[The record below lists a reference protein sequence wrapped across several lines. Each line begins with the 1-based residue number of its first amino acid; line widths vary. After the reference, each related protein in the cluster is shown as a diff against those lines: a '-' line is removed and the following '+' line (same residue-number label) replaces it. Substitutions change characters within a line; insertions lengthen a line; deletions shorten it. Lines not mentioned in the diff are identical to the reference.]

1 MKHRLFFWI
10 CLTILL
16 ALSLSACQPAQVT
29 PSPAA
34 ASGAAPASGAA
45 AAASAAQA
53 RIEPQAYVDLAFSV
67 PGRVAEVLV
76 KEGDTLSAG
85 QPIARLEGRE
95 QRQADLARA
104 GQDLTAA
111 QQGLLSAQK
120 DLEDLNS
127 NAALNMA
134 NADLAVVNAQKTY
147 DEAVK
152 NRKVKDLRRC
162 SQDTIDLYA
171 QILDDAKQRLKDLQ
185 NNTDSRSVNDL
196 RRITAAQSEVDT
208 AGANY
213 IYCIR
218 YTDEE
223 LARSAAEINVAEA
236 ALNQAKARQDLLKQG
251 NGVDP
256 LELARL
262 NSAVSAAQ
270 AGLAAAKTA
279 QTSAQASL
287 DALELRA
294 PIAGTLAS
302 LNLKVGQFIPGGQ
315 SAATLADFT
324 GWLAKTEDLT
334 ELQVVGIR
342 PGQEASL
349 VLDALPG
356 QSVSGKVLSVSQR
369 SVVSR
374 GDTTYTVTV
383 QLASLPADARWGMG
397 GQLTLQS
404 GK

>member
-1 MKHRLFFWI
+1 MNHRLFFWI
-10 CLTILL
+10 CLTALL
-16 ALSLSACQPAQVT
+16 ALGLSACQPAQVT
-29 PSPAA
+29 PPPANAVAPAA
-34 ASGAAPASGAA
+34 VN
-45 AAASAAQA
+45 AAQA
-53 RIEPQAYVDLAFSV
+53 RIEPQAYVDLAFNV

-111 QQGLLSAQK
+111 QQSLLSAQK
-120 DLEDLNS
+120 DLEDLNL
-127 NAALNMA
+127 NAALNLA

-147 DEAVK
+147 DDAVK
-152 NRKVKDLRRC
+152 NRKVKDYRRC
-162 SQDTIDLYA
+162 SQDTIDLYN
-171 QILDDAKQRLKDLQ
+171 QILDDAKKRLKDLQ
-185 NNTDSRSVNDL
+185 NNTESRSVNDL
-196 RRITAAQSEVDT
+196 RKITAAQSEVDT
-208 AGANY
+208 AEANY

-251 NGVDP
+251 NGVDA

-279 QTSAQASL
+279 QASAQANL

-294 PIAGTLAS
+294 PIAGTLAG

-315 SAATLADFT
+315 TAATLADFT

-342 PGQEASL
+342 AGQTASL

-369 SVVSR
+369 SVDSR

-383 QLASLPADARWGMG
+383 QLANLPVDARWGMG
-397 GQLTLQS
+397 GQLTFES